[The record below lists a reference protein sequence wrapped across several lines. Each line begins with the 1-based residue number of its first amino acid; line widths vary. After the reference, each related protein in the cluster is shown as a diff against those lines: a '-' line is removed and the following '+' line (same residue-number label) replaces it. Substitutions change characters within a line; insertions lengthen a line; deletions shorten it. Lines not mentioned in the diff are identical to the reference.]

1 MLTQA
6 LGKDLRGLSRKFYLS
21 QCFPFNSP
29 ARVQKSVWKPFREE
43 IICLLAEQVP
53 TELVWLFIHSL
64 SLYSIKRVVPSA
76 AVTPASRTAH
86 NPCHEAPNGNHH
98 RVSPALDNKM
108 LRCQPSPRS
117 PTKPASTS
125 SRGLL
130 PFTDASPILSPKSMF
145 FMHFKKILF
154 LRSLRVGT
162 AVLPT
167 LLMRRQGGPLQK
179 DNVLLCLPPPNPV
192 SIISYIRSA
201 DRTEKLFFLSTL
213 CSQSEEQSGISP
225 SPGNS

>member
-1 MLTQA
+1 MVIHPLTF
-6 LGKDLRGLSRKFYLS
+6 S
-21 QCFPFNSP
+21 
-29 ARVQKSVWKPFREE
+29 
-43 IICLLAEQVP
+43 
-53 TELVWLFIHSL
+53 LFHKKGCSL
-64 SLYSIKRVVPSA
+64 SSCNTCEQDSPQPLPRGSEWQPPPGQPCLRQQNVEVSA
-76 AVTPASRTAH
+76 
-86 NPCHEAPNGNHH
+86 
-98 RVSPALDNKM
+98 K
-108 LRCQPSPRS
+108 
-117 PTKPASTS
+117 PTLSHKACLHFQQ
-125 SRGLL
+125 RGLL